1 MRLVPRRQV
10 PRGHVLR
17 PRPGVVAVVG
27 AAVSS
32 RRRGPGRDSA
42 HLAPGR
48 DRQMKLRY
56 RAEELDDIT
65 AAAARAG
72 LTPTD
77 PIPQPVRRCT
87 RRPTS
92 RASPHAGPL
101 LDALGDQRDMLQPL
115 TRTPSASRVAAI
127 Q

>member
-1 MRLVPRRQV
+1 MRPVPRRQV

-17 PRPGVVAVVG
+17 PRPGVVPVVG

-32 RRRGPGRDSA
+32 RRRAGRDSA
-42 HLAPGR
+42 RLAPGR

-77 PIPQPVRRCT
+77 PVPQPVRRRT
-87 RRPTS
+87 RPAS

-101 LDALGDQRDMLQPL
+101 LDALGD
-115 TRTPSASRVAAI
+115 
-127 Q
+127 